1 MKLKHFLLIL
11 FLSIGTAHAQQ
22 TSGISNDS
30 IVNYAKPDQYEI
42 GGIDVKGADYLD
54 KDLLITLTG
63 IKVGDQINIPGD
75 ETNQALTRLWKQNLF
90 QNVSLYLDKV
100 IGNNAFLVFKVQ
112 QKPKLSG
119 FSFIGIR
126 KGEADDIREKI
137 NLMKGRV
144 VTDYVQSNTVTVI
157 KDYFVKKGFLKPNVT
172 IAIKPDTLN
181 RNSVYLVITVERG
194 ARVKIENIFFAGN
207 ASVPAHKLRHLMK
220 NTKEKRIWNIF
231 SVSRLRPDDY
241 KDDKSKIIDYYN
253 NIGFRDAAILKD
265 TMYYDPKN
273 NWLNI
278 FITLKEGDKYY
289 FRNIT
294 WDGNTKYTTEQLNK
308 VLQIK
313 KGDVYDQ
320 DRMENRLSNDPDNTV
335 SSLYM
340 DDGYLFFQVNPVEVA
355 VVHDSIDVQMR
366 IYEGPQAIIDRIN
379 ISGNTKTNEHVIR
392 RAIRTRPG
400 DKFSRSDVIRSERE
414 LATLGFFDPEKI
426 QINPVPHPE
435 SGTVDI
441 NYVVA
446 EKPSDQVEL
455 SAGYGGSGEGLIGSL
470 GVTFNNF
477 SLSNILNKDAW
488 TPLPSGDGQ
497 KFSVRV
503 QTNGSEYQSY
513 NTSFTEPWLG
523 GNRPT
528 SFTLALYRTV
538 ETNGLTPS
546 ETGYDEF
553 VTNGITSGI
562 GWQLKFPDDF
572 FSFQLLGGFSQ
583 YVLINFNQSGF
594 DLNSGTFNNFFV
606 KGTLTR
612 NSLDN
617 FQFPR
622 TGSNI
627 FLSVQL
633 TPPYSAFNGPHWDYA
648 DESDDVKFKWVEYNR
663 WRFTAEWYTPLV
675 GKFVLRTAAKMGFLG
690 YYNSSVGLPPFERF
704 QLGGDGNGLGTYN
717 FYAQDLIALRG
728 YDVITPAIGDPIF
741 NKYTMEV
748 RYPFS
753 TNPNAFIYALYFV
766 EAGNAWASFAQYN
779 PFQLRRS
786 SGLGVRVFLP
796 AFGTI
801 GFDYGIGW
809 DKTNVSGGF
818 FQYGTF
824 NIVLGIEPD

>member
-1 MKLKHFLLIL
+1 MKLKYIL
-11 FLSIGTAHAQQ
+11 FFLPLLYIGSAEAQK
-22 TSGISNDS
+22 SAGISNDS
-30 IVNYAKPDQYEI
+30 IVNYGKPDLYEI
-42 GGIDVKGADYLD
+42 GGIDVLGADYLD

-90 QNVSLYLDKV
+90 QNVGLYLDKV
-100 IGNNAFLVFKVQ
+100 IGNKAFLVFKVQ

-119 FSFIGIR
+119 FTFLGVK

-144 VTDYVQSNTVTVI
+144 VTDYVQSNTEEVIKEFFIKKGYLKPQVTVTT
-157 KDYFVKKGFLKPNVT
+157 K
-172 IAIKPDTLN
+172 ADTLN
-181 RNSVYLVITVERG
+181 RNSVYLIIKVARG
-194 ARVKIENIFFAGN
+194 PRVKIENIFFAGN
-207 ASVPAHKLRHLMK
+207 ASVKDHKLRHLMK

-253 NIGFRDAAILKD
+253 TIGFRDATILKD

-289 FRNIT
+289 FRNIS
-294 WDGNTKYTTEQLNK
+294 WDGNTKYSVDQLNK

-313 KGDVYDQ
+313 KGDIYDQ
-320 DRMENRLSNDPDNTV
+320 QKLQNRLSNDPDNTV
-335 SSLYM
+335 SSMYM
-340 DDGYLFFQVNPVEVA
+340 DDGYLFFQVNPVETA
-355 VVHDSIDVQMR
+355 VVHDSIDLQMR

-379 ISGNTKTNEHVIR
+379 ITGNTKTNEHVIR
-392 RAIRTRPG
+392 RAIRTKPG
-400 DKFSRSDVIRSERE
+400 DKFSRADVIRTERE

-435 SGTVDI
+435 NGTVDI
-441 NYVVA
+441 NYSVT

-455 SAGYGGSGEGLIGSL
+455 SAGYGGQGEGLIGSL

-497 KFSVRV
+497 KLSVRV
-503 QTNGSEYQSY
+503 QTNGTVYQAY
-513 NTSFTEPWLG
+513 NASFTEPWLG

-528 SFTLALYRTV
+528 SFTMALYRSL
-538 ETNGLTPS
+538 ETNGLTPG
-546 ETGYDEF
+546 ETGYDKF
-553 VTNGITSGI
+553 VTNGLTAGI

-572 FSFQLLGGFSQ
+572 FSFQVLGGFEQ
-583 YVLINFNQSGF
+583 YLLTNFSQSGF
-594 DLNSGTFNNFFV
+594 DLNSGIFNNFFI

-627 FLSVQL
+627 FLSCQL
-633 TPPYSAFNGPHWDYA
+633 TPPYSLFKTNVANET
-648 DESDDVKFKWVEYNR
+648 ESQKYQWVEYNR
-663 WRFTAEWYTPLV
+663 WRFTADWYTPLG
-675 GKFVLRTAAKMGFLG
+675 GKFVLKASAKAGFLG
-690 YYNSSVGLPPFERF
+690 YYNPSVGLPPFERF
-704 QLGGDGNGLGTYN
+704 QIGGDGNGLGTYN

-728 YDVITPAIGDPIF
+728 YPVLTPAIGDPIF
-741 NKYTMEV
+741 NKYTLEL

-753 TNPNAFIYALYFV
+753 TNPNAFIYALSFL
-766 EAGNAWASFAQYN
+766 EAGNAWTSFAQYN
-779 PFQLRRS
+779 PFQLDRS
-786 SGLGVRVFLP
+786 VGLGVRVFLP

-801 GFDYGIGW
+801 GFDYGVGF
-809 DKTNVSGGF
+809 DKNIPGSKKLTD
-818 FQYGTF
+818 YGTF
-824 NIVLGIEPD
+824 NIVLGMEPD